1 MSRLTGLHAILA
13 ALEGGGRSFDK
24 IVLLRGRKDAR
35 VEAIVSL
42 ARSRRVQ
49 VRWVDRPTLDRLAA
63 GERHQ
68 GGVALVSEVA
78 YAEESEVLVAAG
90 ARPFLLVL
98 DGIEDARNLGAVV
111 RTAAAAGVHGI
122 FLPERSTVG
131 ASDVAARAAAG
142 AMDRVP
148 LVRTGNVAALLTRL
162 QERGIWVVG
171 IDAEGETLWG
181 GFDLTLPVALVVG
194 SEGTGLRRLVRE
206 RCEVL
211 LGVPMPGGG
220 GSLNLSVA
228 AAIAMY
234 EVVRCRG
241 ASGSPGPP
249 QGASGKTLAK
259 IQPLC

>member
-13 ALEGGGRSFDK
+13 ALEGGGRTFDR
-24 IVLLRGRKDAR
+24 IVLLRGRRDAR

-42 ARSRRVQ
+42 ARSRKVQ

-78 YAEESEVLVAAG
+78 YAEEADVLAAAG

-98 DGIEDARNLGAVV
+98 DGIEDPRNLGAVV
-111 RTAAAAGVHGI
+111 RTAAAAGVHGV

-142 AMDRVP
+142 AMERVR
-148 LVRTGNVAALLTRL
+148 LVRTGNVAALLRRL
-162 QERGIWVVG
+162 RERGIWVVG
-171 IDAEGETLWG
+171 IDAGGESLWR

-206 RCEVL
+206 HCEVL

-234 EVVRCRG
+234 EVVRRRG
-241 ASGSPGPP
+241 HASPPDHPPG
-249 QGASGKTLAK
+249 GRGKTLAK

>member
-1 MSRLTGLHAILA
+1 VSRLTGLHAILA
-13 ALEGGGRSFDK
+13 ALEAGGRTFDR
-24 IVLLRGRKDAR
+24 IVLLRGRRDTR

-42 ARSRRVQ
+42 ARARRVQ
-49 VRWVDRPTLDRLAA
+49 VRWVDRATLDRLAA
-63 GERHQ
+63 GEKHQ

-78 YAEESEVLVAAG
+78 YAEESDVLTSAG

-98 DGIEDARNLGAVV
+98 DGIEDPRNLGAVV
-111 RTAAAAGVHGI
+111 RTAAAAGVHGV

-131 ASDVAARAAAG
+131 ASDAAARAAAG
-142 AMDRVP
+142 AMDRVR

-171 IDAEGETLWG
+171 IDAEGGTLWG

-194 SEGTGLRRLVRE
+194 SEGSGLRRLVRE

-228 AAIAMY
+228 AAVAMY
-234 EVVRCRG
+234 EVVRCRQ
-241 ASGSPGPP
+241 PNGPP
-249 QGASGKTLAK
+249 GRGGGAAGKTLAK
-259 IQPLC
+259 TQPLC